1 MKVGARM
8 DTKLLIQALGKFT
21 LGAVL
26 TALLI
31 FVPAGTLHFWNGQL
45 LMAALFIPMFLAGL
59 VMLFKAPALLRRR
72 LNAKERQSEQKGV
85 IAWSGLLFVA
95 AFVLAGL
102 GYRFGWYMLPR
113 PLCLV
118 FTLVFLLGY
127 ALFAEVLREN
137 EYLSRTVEV
146 QAGQHVVDTGLYGI
160 VRHPMY
166 LATVLMFLS
175 MPLILGSPYGF
186 AVMLGYLPVI
196 AARIRGEET
205 LLERELKGYRAYKEK
220 VRFRL
225 IPHIW

>member
-1 MKVGARM
+1 M
-8 DTKLLIQALGKFT
+8 DRKLLMQALAKFT
-21 LGAVL
+21 LGVLL

-72 LNAKERQSEQKGV
+72 LNAKERQAEQKGI
-85 IAWSGLLFVA
+85 IAWSGLLFAA

-102 GYRFGWYMLPR
+102 GFRFGWYMLPR
-113 PLCLV
+113 RLSLV
-118 FTLVFLLGY
+118 FTAVFLFGY

-146 QAGQHVVDTGLYGI
+146 QEGQRVVDTGLYGV

-166 LATVLMFLS
+166 LATLLMFLS
-175 MPLILGSPYGF
+175 MPLILGSLYAF
-186 AVMLGYLPVI
+186 AVMLGYLPIIVV
-196 AARIRGEET
+196 RIRGEEA
-205 LLERELKGYRAYKEK
+205 LLERELQGYSAYKEK
-220 VRFRL
+220 VRYRL
-225 IPHIW
+225 IPMIW